1 MNFKVEASLLEGD
14 SVSNEGNI
22 RFRFTQSSSGSISGI
37 AFEEDRDIVASFK
50 LEVERGSIYMRGK
63 SWSSITL
70 TMVSKALGV
79 KVYDIFDGVLSK
91 YGERDIGCQTWR
103 VGRTRCPWRIHN
115 DKVKKAIEEVKKTL
129 EKRKINF
136 LARAA
141 NNQTT
146 RVSPVERDSGLN
158 K

>member
-1 MNFKVEASLLEGD
+1 VNFKVEASLLGGNN
-14 SVSNEGNI
+14 VSDKSDI
-22 RFRFTQSSSGSISGI
+22 RFRFTQSPSGSISGI
-37 AFEEDRDIVASFK
+37 AFEENGDIVASFK
-50 LEVERGSIYMRGK
+50 LNVERGSIYMCGK
-63 SWSSITL
+63 SWSSVNL

-79 KVYDIFDGVLSK
+79 KVYDIFDGILSK
-91 YGERDIGCQTWR
+91 YGEREIGCQTWR
-103 VGRTRCPWRIHN
+103 IGRTRCLWRIRN
-115 DKVKKAIEEVKKTL
+115 DQVKKAIEEVKKTL